1 MRTTLDLD
9 EDVLQET
16 MRSTGARSKKKGVEA
31 ALREYVRMKRRQA
44 LLSRIGSW
52 TDFDL
57 TVENLEELR
66 DEP

>member
-9 EDVLQET
+9 EDVLEET
-16 MRSTGARSKKKGVEA
+16 MRSTGAKSKKKAVEV
-31 ALREYVRMKRRQA
+31 ALHEYVRMKRRQA